1 MRIYRWVALVALLG
15 VAVMLAGCALLD
27 PPPVANFSWNPS
39 DPLARTDVQFNDLS
53 TDSGFLGAG
62 GVVSWL
68 WDFGDGD
75 SSPSQNPK
83 HDYQKSGNY
92 TVKLTVTD
100 SSGNTHTAQKQ
111 ITITASLDGIW
122 NGFIINPGRVSDSFV
137 LNFNHSATGGISG
150 TVTWAGTVLNAS
162 AISFNDVSKVVKFDV
177 VALGIS
183 LEGTLDPSETRITG
197 FWYVFGAPVQ
207 GFNWDVTLQ

>member
-1 MRIYRWVALVALLG
+1 MRIYKGVASIALLG
-15 VAVMLAGCALLD
+15 VAVMLGGCALLD

-83 HDYQKSGNY
+83 HEYEKSGTY

-100 SSGNTHTAQKQ
+100 SSGGTHTVQKQ
-111 ITITASLDGIW
+111 ITITASLDGRW
-122 NGFIINPGRVSDSFV
+122 RGFIVDPGGFTTDFELDFR
-137 LNFNHSATGGISG
+137 HSATGGITG
-150 TVTWAGTVLNAS
+150 TAYMLNAS
-162 AISFNDVSKVVKFDV
+162 LAASSISFDPVSKVVRFQLID
-177 VALGIS
+177 LGIR
-183 LEGTLDPSETRITG
+183 LEGTLDPSETRIVG
-197 FWYVFGAPVQ
+197 DWYVLGAPFQ
-207 GFNWDVTLQ
+207 GWGWDVNLQ